1 MNTEFQLLMNH
12 PDSNEYLIAIKN
24 INLAEKKEII
34 AQIKKNHTKLDIKD
48 YQLTL
53 HTKNKNYAFDLS
65 PYQKLISH
73 FQGLEIG
80 IGLVFMDENNQI
92 IRDFVQFFVIKA

>member
-12 PDSNEYLIAIKN
+12 PHSNEYMVAIKN
-24 INLAEKKEII
+24 IDLAEKKEII
-34 AQIKKNHTKLDIKD
+34 TQIKKNQTKLDIKD

-53 HTKNKNYAFDLS
+53 HTKNKNYTFDLS
-65 PYQKLISH
+65 SYQKLISR